1 MIDAIIDEIKKLPFD
16 YKAEAVAGQLLNSW
30 LPERQLL
37 VRMENGSRRPFT
49 RDINGVEKVELKN
62 YQEALQ
68 LTITRSALFDLL
80 PEGLF
85 FQSPG
90 QSARKLT
97 AAEMAE
103 ASREIQKQEKKIRN
117 FFSPLEQEFFY
128 HRYLSYQVES
138 DLLDKLEEGLLH
150 EYLVNFWKLH
160 KQIPKKMAVRLV
172 LLMPFIHQI
181 AGSEALMASALNA
194 IIQVPVTCT
203 LVHNWQ
209 QATGALTSIL
219 GKVHLGDSSTCG
231 TNFED
236 EDYVFDFSIH
246 LTEGKDISEYLE
258 GGNLYHLLQAFYQY
272 FVPANAGYQATLV
285 FQNKQREWH
294 LGKENPHHLGISS
307 FI

>member
-1 MIDAIIDEIKKLPFD
+1 MIEAIIDEIKKLPFD

-49 RDINGVEKVELKN
+49 RDISGVEKVALKN
-62 YQEALQ
+62 DQEAVQ
-68 LTITRSALFDLL
+68 ITITRSALFDLL

-85 FQSPG
+85 FQNPT

-97 AAEMAE
+97 ATEMAE
-103 ASREIQKQEKKIRN
+103 ESRRTQKQEKKIRN

-150 EYLVNFWKLH
+150 EYLVNFWQLN

-172 LLMPFIHQI
+172 LLMPFIHQV
-181 AGSEALMASALNA
+181 AGNESLTARALNA

-203 LVHNWQ
+203 LIRHWQ
-209 QATGALTSIL
+209 QTTGAYNNIL

-236 EDYVFDFSIH
+236 EEYILDFSIH
-246 LTEGKDISEYLE
+246 LTQGKDISEYLE
-258 GGNLYHLLQAFYQY
+258 GGNLYHLLQAFYRY
-272 FVPANAGYQATLV
+272 FVPANAGYQTTLV
-285 FQNKQREWH
+285 FQNKQREWC